1 MATGFAAL
9 AWSDTACKAVT
20 CRSSRSVRQLTG
32 TKDRPQPSLRRLGA
46 PLRGLALIKGGWAS
60 SVGARIFVRR
70 FGAVFVLLVTGI
82 WVAQVGR
89 FGAVTACLASEK
101 YP

>member
-1 MATGFAAL
+1 M
-9 AWSDTACKAVT
+9 
-20 CRSSRSVRQLTG
+20 
-32 TKDRPQPSLRRLGA
+32 
-46 PLRGLALIKGGWAS
+46 RGLALITRGGAS
-60 SVGARIFVRR
+60 SVGARISVRR

-89 FGAVTACLASEK
+89 FGAVTACLAPGK